1 MQFRS
6 KTFKMKLWQ
15 QYYMIKPKSMNP
27 GDCIGI
33 ISPSYWLSE
42 DDLQRT
48 ASYLKAN
55 GYRLKLGPSNLLR
68 RGPFAGQ
75 PQERADDIHR
85 MFSDPEINAV
95 ICARGGY
102 GANRV
107 LPLIDYELIRENPK
121 IFIGYSDITAYL
133 TSITQKTGLVTF
145 HGPMLVSY
153 KKRFVKYNFELMEQ
167 VLTGKKEVKI
177 EYPKALSPKVLK
189 SGIATG
195 PLWGGNITLLT
206 NRLGTADYLD
216 TDGVILFL
224 EDLDEYL
231 YAFER
236 MLVQMRTAGLFDH
249 IKGLII
255 GELDEFK
262 DQEIPFERNTD
273 QIVMDIC
280 GDLDIPIVSN
290 FPCGHGT
297 YQATLPISIPA
308 ELNANEQKPYLKLLE
323 PAVVTDS

>member
-1 MQFRS
+1 
-6 KTFKMKLWQ
+6 
-15 QYYMIKPKSMNP
+15 MIKPKSLNHD
-27 GDCIGI
+27 DCIGI

-48 ASYLKAN
+48 TSYLKTI
-55 GYRLKLGPSNLLR
+55 GYKLKFGISNSLR
-68 RGPFAGQ
+68 WGPFAGH

-85 MFSDPEINAV
+85 MFSDPDIKAI

-195 PLWGGNITLLT
+195 PLWGGNITLLS

-262 DQEIPFERNTD
+262 DQEMPFERNTD

-297 YQATLPISIPA
+297 YQATLPISVNA
-308 ELNANEQKPYLKLLE
+308 ELNANDNNPYLTLVE
-323 PAVVTDS
+323 PAVETNS

>member
-1 MQFRS
+1 
-6 KTFKMKLWQ
+6 
-15 QYYMIKPKSMNP
+15 MIKPKSMNP

-177 EYPKALSPKVLK
+177 KYPKALSPKVLK

-297 YQATLPISIPA
+297 YQATLPISVNA
-308 ELNANEQKPYLKLLE
+308 ELNANDNNPYLTLLDA
-323 PAVVTDS
+323 AVETNS